1 MGTIDRAR
9 ECLARGDRKGYDK
22 LKRSL
27 PLVCFMATF
36 TPNRGSKGTSA
47 EAPWRSQKHAVLNG
61 LVMMDIDH
69 VSKPT
74 PDPSRGG
81 GEVESLTPVKVFMKI
96 PDHMFD
102 EKTCPTPILL
112 VHVT

>member
-1 MGTIDRAR
+1 MPCTREAWREVTEAESTVGTIDRAR

-69 VSKPT
+69 VSQPT
-74 PDPSRGG
+74 PDPSRDLAGACDTQRRRSAHRVQG
-81 GEVESLTPVKVFMKI
+81 
-96 PDHMFD
+96 
-102 EKTCPTPILL
+102 
-112 VHVT
+112 